1 MAEKIKLFLQESRR
15 ELQRVNWPTRQET
28 TKHTMIII
36 GISLVAAVFLG
47 ALDFLFNYAIEWILI

>member
-28 TKHTMIII
+28 ARHTMTII
-36 GISLVAAVFLG
+36 GISLAAAVFLG
-47 ALDFLFNYAIEWILI
+47 ALDFLFNYAVEWILL